1 MVKNP
6 PANTGD
12 LRDASSIPGSEDPLE
27 EAGQPIPV
35 FLAGEFH
42 GRWKLADYS
51 P

>member
-1 MVKNP
+1 MRVRSLGQK
-6 PANTGD
+6 
-12 LRDASSIPGSEDPLE
+12 DPLE

-42 GRWKLADYS
+42 GRRNLADYS